1 MSHVSASSRGK
12 EPTRPPSRKQQ
23 RVPSAASL
31 SRRLRNSEKKRAVI
45 LEAALSTFSQ
55 YGLHG
60 ASIEQI
66 AHLAD
71 VSKTNLFYY
80 FNSKEELYV
89 SVLRSLLDLWLKPL
103 RSFTE
108 DRDPLEAIQDYL
120 RVKLE
125 FSRDHPAE
133 SRLFCM
139 EVMQGAPLMLTELQ
153 QPLHDLVENKIAVI
167 QAWIDQGKLT
177 AIEPYHLIFS
187 LWATTQHYADF
198 RVQVEAVAGKTLDD
212 PEFFKETLNSLET
225 IILNGVSPRKVA

>member
-1 MSHVSASSRGK
+1 M
-12 EPTRPPSRKQQ
+12 
-23 RVPSAASL
+23 
-31 SRRLRNSEKKRAVI
+31 RNSEKKRAAI
-45 LEAALSTFSQ
+45 LEAALTTFSQ

-60 ASIEQI
+60 TSIDQI
-66 AHLAD
+66 ALLAD

-80 FNSKEELYV
+80 FSNKEELYV
-89 SVLRSLLDLWLKPL
+89 SVLRELLDLWLRPL
-103 RSFTE
+103 RAFTE
-108 DRDPLEAIQDYL
+108 EQDPIQAIRDYI

-167 QAWIDQGKLT
+167 QSWIDQGKL
-177 AIEPYHLIFS
+177 APVEPYHLVFS

-198 RVQVEAVAGKTLDD
+198 RVQVEAVAGKTLED
-212 PEFFKETLNSLET
+212 PGFFQETLSSLET
-225 IILNGVSPRKVA
+225 IIIEGVRPR

>member
-1 MSHVSASSRGK
+1 MSVTRKGEKTASQSK
-12 EPTRPPSRKQQ
+12 RKPQ

-31 SRRLRNSEKKRAVI
+31 NRRLRNSEKKRATI
-45 LEAALSTFSQ
+45 LDAALSNFSQ

-60 ASIEQI
+60 ASIDQI
-66 AHLAD
+66 ALQAD

-80 FNSKEELYV
+80 FSNKEELYV
-89 SVLRSLLDLWLKPL
+89 NVLRELLDLWLKPL
-103 RSFTE
+103 RAFTVE
-108 DRDPLEAIQDYL
+108 QDPVEAIRDYI

-153 QPLHDLVENKIAVI
+153 QPLHDLVENKIEVI
-167 QAWIDQGKLT
+167 QTWIDQGKL
-177 AIEPYHLIFS
+177 APVEPYHLVFS

-198 RVQVEAVAGKTLDD
+198 RVQVEAVAGKTLED
-212 PEFFKETLNSLET
+212 PDFFHETLSSLET
-225 IILNGVSPRKVA
+225 IILDGIRPR

>member
-1 MSHVSASSRGK
+1 MSVSIKGK
-12 EPTRPPSRKQQ
+12 EPARQPSRKRQ

-31 SRRLRNSEKKRAVI
+31 NRRLRNSERKRAVI
-45 LEAALSTFSQ
+45 LEAALATFSK

-66 AHLAD
+66 ALQAD

-80 FNSKEELYV
+80 FNNKEELYV

-108 DRDPLEAIQDYL
+108 DQDPVEAIRDYL

-125 FSRDHPAE
+125 FSRDHPEE

-139 EVMQGAPLMLTELQ
+139 EVMQGAPLILTELQ

-212 PEFFKETLNSLET
+212 PDFFQETLSSLET
-225 IILNGVSPRKVA
+225 IILNGVTPRPIG

>member
-1 MSHVSASSRGK
+1 MSATRKGKDAAS
-12 EPTRPPSRKQQ
+12 PSKRKPQ
-23 RVPSAASL
+23 RVPTAASL
-31 SRRLRNSEKKRAVI
+31 NRRMRNSEKKRAAI
-45 LEAALSTFSQ
+45 LEAALTTFSQ

-60 ASIEQI
+60 TSIDQI
-66 AHLAD
+66 ALLAD

-80 FNSKEELYV
+80 FSNKEELYV
-89 SVLRSLLDLWLKPL
+89 SVLRELLDLWLRPL
-103 RSFTE
+103 RAFTE
-108 DRDPLEAIQDYL
+108 EQDPIQAIRDYI

-167 QAWIDQGKLT
+167 QSWIDQGRL
-177 AIEPYHLIFS
+177 APVEPYHLVFS

-198 RVQVEAVAGKTLDD
+198 RVQVEAVAGKTLED
-212 PEFFKETLNSLET
+212 PSFFQETLSSLET
-225 IILNGVSPRKVA
+225 IIIDGVRPR